1 MTNNNM
7 AKRPKYLDLFRIRLP
22 LPALTSF
29 LHRVSGAL
37 LFLAI
42 PVLLLSLQQSLSSP
56 GGFDA
61 VRARLANPFVKL
73 FLLVLLWAYLHHFL
87 AGLRFLLLDV
97 HVGVDLPQARITA
110 ALALLAGVVLTL
122 LIGIWLW

>member
-1 MTNNNM
+1 M